1 MIFPIFVLY
10 FVMIQIKKI
19 KIWDNKMLKT
29 LHRVTLTP
37 EMYRNTN
44 AVVVK
49 IVAVKTMIRMSAVAV
64 VSVIASNANDTF

>member
-1 MIFPIFVLY
+1 
-10 FVMIQIKKI
+10 
-19 KIWDNKMLKT
+19 MLKT